1 MGVAYLRYRIRSR
14 RADRAR
20 VPALVDLVLER
31 LAAQKELWLYEDD
44 FEGGAGSGQQS
55 DDADDSSFLPD
66 PFLFLPQLRD
76 DVLRTTHSLAAR
88 ERIWKYVRAVV
99 EQNSNV
105 RTGQREGRNGEV
117 GRAWEWIGPVGTAS
131 SVIANGSSSNAG
143 GGNAMN
149 PLEMSA
155 VRRRRSGRASLMPTG
170 SGATSRAGSAAPR
183 DSIGVSDASA
193 GEQQQQQQPQDGD
206 GAAAGEH
213 RSALHKRWK
222 ESRPVY

>member
-131 SVIANGSSSNAG
+131 SVIANGS
-143 GGNAMN
+143 GNTVN
-149 PLEMSA
+149 PLDMSA

-183 DSIGVSDASA
+183 DSVGVSDTSA
-193 GEQQQQQQPQDGD
+193 GEAQQQQQQPQD

-222 ESRPVY
+222 ESRPIY

>member
-1 MGVAYLRYRIRSR
+1 M
-14 RADRAR
+14 
-20 VPALVDLVLER
+20 LER

-44 FEGGAGSGQQS
+44 FEGGGVGGASSGQS

-88 ERIWKYVRAVV
+88 ERIWKHVRAVV

-131 SVIANGSSSNAG
+131 SVIANTSVAG
-143 GGNAMN
+143 GGSAVNS
-149 PLEMSA
+149 LEMSA

-183 DSIGVSDASA
+183 DSVGANRPGDASDASV
-193 GEQQQQQQPQDGD
+193 GEQQLQHPD
-206 GAAAGEH
+206 GAAGGEQ
-213 RSALHKRWK
+213 RSALHKRWQ
-222 ESRPVY
+222 ESRPIY

>member
-1 MGVAYLRYRIRSR
+1 LGVAYLRHQIRAR

-20 VPALVDLVLER
+20 VPALVDIVLER

-44 FEGGAGSGQQS
+44 FEGGGAGGAGSGQS

-88 ERIWKYVRAVV
+88 ERIWKHVRAIV

-131 SVIANGSSSNAG
+131 SVIANVSSTV
-143 GGNAMN
+143 N

-170 SGATSRAGSAAPR
+170 SGATSRAGSTAPR
-183 DSIGVSDASA
+183 DSVGAHRPGDVLDISA
-193 GEQQQQQQPQDGD
+193 GEARQQQQPD
-206 GAAAGEH
+206 GAAGGEH
-213 RSALHKRWK
+213 RSALHKRWQ
-222 ESRPVY
+222 ESRPIY

>member
-1 MGVAYLRYRIRSR
+1 MVAIYARARYRAH
-14 RADRAR
+14 RATLAR
-20 VPALVDLVLER
+20 VPGLVDLVLER
-31 LAAQKELWLYEDD
+31 LAAQKELWLYDD
-44 FEGGAGSGQQS
+44 DYEGAGATDQQQQQQLAA
-55 DDADDSSFLPD
+55 DADDSSFLPD

-88 ERIWKYVRAVV
+88 ERIWKHVRAVV

-131 SVIANGSSSNAG
+131 SVIAASGADSGIN
-143 GGNAMN
+143 N

-155 VRRRRSGRASLMPTG
+155 LRRRRSGRASLMPSG

-183 DSIGVSDASA
+183 DSLNANVV
-193 GEQQQQQQPQDGD
+193 GEQLDG
-206 GAAAGEH
+206 GGVGGEN
-213 RSALHKRWK
+213 RSALHKRWQ
-222 ESRPVY
+222 ESRPIY